1 MGSYMTKGE
10 LCYTSLDY
18 QNALEMYNN
27 EIHKN
32 PKSHLALLLKG
43 NCLYKLNRQE
53 EAVKSYDKTLEL
65 NPNCI
70 GALYNKGYVEYTAN
84 KNYAVAINYFDECI
98 QKIESIDKNIN
109 KYYYIYYSKGL
120 CEYQLEEYDSAL
132 KSFLKAKELKQKK
145 NNNISE
151 YLLLNNIGRCY
162 DKLKDYQK
170 AIEYFINSFLA
181 SDSKYYIALYN
192 QAMSLLKIKTKKF
205 EAKKIFESIYEDYNS
220 DFAPAY
226 YGLGLYYV
234 ALNEKKFALDYFNKC
249 ISLDPEFLDAHL
261 RKGNCCHRL
270 KRYTESIDCFDFV
283 ISRKPEY
290 LNGIAF
296 FNKGNSLKEIKRI
309 EDAIESYQNA
319 IKYMKKKDSDYYY
332 NLAVCQFLSGKINSA
347 LENVEK
353 SIEITETWKNYYL
366 KGILM
371 KKSNKKGFKEIIK
384 LFNKSLEIN
393 TEFCDNYYNKA
404 IIFFNNK
411 ENKNAL
417 TNIQIA
423 IEKYDKTKKNS
434 LENYDISNFYYL
446 QGLIYK
452 KMESWEEAIKSF
464 NKAIEIKKDY
474 SECIYEIG
482 SVYLEKK
489 DYNRSIEYL
498 DESLKYD
505 PQNHF
510 AYFKKGECLI
520 AMRNYKEALKY
531 FESAININSKNGKYY
546 YYKGKC
552 LYELKRKN
560 DAMYSFDKAIQMGTQ
575 NLIES
580 YYYKGLSLYDLQIIN
595 ESKNSL
601 VSCLKLIYKEY
612 NNKKEINEDILI
624 EEEFNK
630 ESLIQKV
637 KNNNKYLEI
646 VYNSLY
652 YLGLIDF
659 TEKKYNE
666 SLAHLS
672 LSLQYNPKNDSAYYN
687 KGLCYTSLNEND
699 LALECYNEAIK
710 INPKNE
716 LAHFKMGKL
725 LYDLDKK
732 EEAIQHFLET
742 FKINKSNYY
751 STYNMAICYMDL
763 KKYENALEWFNQSI
777 NIDKHYYFSLLSK
790 GKVLYEMKKYDEAI
804 ESFKKSIQLNKGKS
818 TGYYH
823 IGQCYYAIKNY
834 EEAKKFLE
842 ECNKM
847 DSEHY
852 KSRFLLAKIYE
863 KEKKKKEAIN
873 LLKEALKINEKYYEA
888 QNLLYI
894 LED

>member
-1 MGSYMTKGE
+1 MTKGE

-84 KNYAVAINYFDECI
+84 KNYSVAINYFDECI
-98 QKIESIDKNIN
+98 QKIENIDKNMN

-132 KSFLKAKELKQKK
+132 NSFLKAKELKQKK
-145 NNNISE
+145 NNNVSD
-151 YLLLNNIGRCY
+151 YLILNNIGRCY
-162 DKLKDYQK
+162 DKQKDYQK
-170 AIEYFINSFLA
+170 AIEFFINSFLA

-205 EAKKIFESIYEDYNS
+205 EAKKLFESIYEDYNS

-249 ISLDPEFLDAHL
+249 ISLDPEFLDAYL

-366 KGILM
+366 KGIIM

-411 ENKNAL
+411 ENKSAL
-417 TNIQIA
+417 TNIQTA

-482 SVYLEKK
+482 SVYFEKK

-520 AMRNYKEALKY
+520 AIKNYKEALKY

-595 ESKNSL
+595 ESRISL
-601 VSCLKLIYKEY
+601 LSCLKLFYKEY
-612 NNKKEINEDILI
+612 NNKQKEVNVDILI

-646 VYNSLY
+646 IYNTLY

-666 SLAHLS
+666 SLDHLS

-687 KGLCYTSLNEND
+687 KGLCYTALNEND

-716 LAHFKMGKL
+716 LAHFKIGKL

-732 EEAIQHFLET
+732 EEAIKHFYET

-777 NIDKHYYFSLLSK
+777 NIDKHYYFSWLSK

-818 TGYYH
+818 TGYYY

-842 ECNKM
+842 ECNKI